1 MIFIWRQTD
10 SLKSTWKVPCLIRKM
25 SGFQILAWCESALK
39 WGALKKRNTNIFHGK
54 VVATRPPSN
63 GQDEG
68 PPKSGG
74 ARTQP
79 HNAGEAK
86 VIGMEVS
93 FFWTAHQAGL
103 IWTLEREEGDS
114 NLHRD
119 WQIHWGTVSLVIPK
133 QLILF
138 FCFFLSYLNSLS
150 YSFPP

>member
-1 MIFIWRQTD
+1 MI
-10 SLKSTWKVPCLIRKM
+10 LKSTWNVPCLIKKM

-39 WGALKKRNTNIFHGK
+39 WGLLKRKMNCKPASREVLPKAETC
-54 VVATRPPSN
+54 RPSN
-63 GQDEG
+63 EQGEG
-68 PPKSGG
+68 PPRSGG
-74 ARTQP
+74 AKTQP

-138 FCFFLSYLNSLS
+138 FCLSCHT
-150 YSFPP
+150 